1 MPWQKTRGTCHGK
14 LNYIDMANISHGPWQ
29 NKFCHVI
36 KSENAMAIIVSNLP
50 WQKRE
55 KIAMVCGLPWSIV
68 ENENKCHTVLNLPPT
83 IFLTE
88 LRCSTQ
94 HQLKWVRN
102 LSTLNSRNG
111 KSTKTCLIICHV
123 VHKKKSHILLKFSI
137 FDIIYKF
144 AMFQWQLA
152 RVHL

>member
-1 MPWQKTRGTCHGK
+1 ME
-14 LNYIDMANISHGPWQ
+14 L
-29 NKFCHVI
+29 
-36 KSENAMAIIVSNLP
+36 NLP
-50 WQKRE
+50 WQK
-55 KIAMVCGLPWSIV
+55 KWSKKVAMIHQNKFAMV
-68 ENENKCHTVLNLPPT
+68 ENENKCHVLVSLPPMT
-83 IFLTE
+83 FWKKLS
-88 LRCSTQ
+88 CSTQ

-152 RVHL
+152 RVHLQIHFMHQAILNLPWSI